1 MHLTLPFLLLLQTM
15 SGFPRFV
22 ALEAVVPDLDPD
34 LSCLLT
40 GIASVSI
47 VLLGCSTVSIAVV
60 WQLLVLLNLTI
71 QWIDTREPLAFV
83 STTIVY
89 RRSRRSP
96 NV

>member
-1 MHLTLPFLLLLQTM
+1 M

-47 VLLGCSTVSIAVV
+47 VLLGCSTVPIAIV
-60 WQLLVLLNLTI
+60 WQLLVPHDLSM
-71 QWIDTREPLAFV
+71 Q
-83 STTIVY
+83 
-89 RRSRRSP
+89 
-96 NV
+96 